1 MLLFMPENVMEL
13 VILKQLPFLKDFHN
27 YYTYY
32 NYFNKKEAE
41 LFEEE
46 LLHV

>member
-1 MLLFMPENVMEL
+1 MKFKAAPRFRQQMYL
-13 VILKQLPFLKDFHN
+13 LKDFHN

-32 NYFNKKEAE
+32 NYFNKKEVE